1 MGVTVMFRRFFL
13 LALLLLLPGAPALAQ
28 LADQGRV
35 EQITDFPSRYV
46 DPHNVSVWLPAGY
59 DPDGGPY
66 AVIYMQDGQ
75 NLFDANKSYGGHVWG
90 IDKVLTELIGAE
102 RVRRTIVVGIWN
114 TPKRLREYMPAKVFD
129 RLPAG
134 YRARVAALY
143 SGEPLSDA
151 YLKFMVHELKPA
163 IDRRYRTSRKA
174 RDTIA
179 MGSSMGGLI
188 SLYALSEYPGVFGGA
203 GCLSSHWPL
212 ILPKDDEQMP
222 SADID
227 AISGAFE
234 GYIRT
239 RLPRPGAHRIWFD
252 HGDQTLDRLY
262 APFQQRIDRA
272 VAARGWVLGRDYQ
285 SKSFPGAAHNEQ
297 SWHARLDQ
305 PLVFLLK

>member
-1 MGVTVMFRRFFL
+1 MFQRFLL
-13 LALLLLLPGAPALAQ
+13 LALLMLLPLVPAVAQ
-28 LADQGRV
+28 TADKGRV
-35 EQITDFPSRYV
+35 EQISDFPSRYV
-46 DPHNVSVWLPAGY
+46 DARNVSVWLPAGY
-59 DPDGGPY
+59 DPDGPPY

-75 NLFDANKSYGGHVWG
+75 NLFDANKAYGGHAWE
-90 IDKVLTELIGAE
+90 IDTVLARLIGAE

-129 RLPAG
+129 RLPTAT
-134 YRARVAALY
+134 AAQVAALY

-151 YLKFMVHELKPA
+151 YLKFMVRELKPA

-188 SLYALSEYPGVFGGA
+188 SLYALSEYPGVFGAA

-212 ILPKDDEQMP
+212 VLPKDDEEMTR
-222 SADID
+222 ADID

-234 GYIRT
+234 GYVRA

-262 APFQQRIDRA
+262 APFQQRIDRV
-272 VAARGWVLGRDYQ
+272 VAARGWVRGRDYQ
-285 SKSFPGAAHNEQ
+285 SKAFPGAAHNEQ